1 MGNAM
6 LDKKSLIYPIYP
18 IYPIKIAC
26 LTIVRQ
32 AI

>member
-1 MGNAM
+1 MGNAA